1 MSLITV
7 VLCSTGNDWDDLET
21 VCETLKRQKKQ
32 IRLAKKKKK
41 IYSQM
46 MNQRSENNRHEDGKD
61 ATYQVVLLLVVIN
74 L

>member
-7 VLCSTGNDWDDLET
+7 VLCSTSNDQDDLET

-46 MNQRSENNRHEDGKD
+46 MNQRSENNRHEDAKD